1 MCEIN
6 SLLNMSPYSVYT
18 KCGLLYCVQLSER
31 QCAVDHSTRL
41 GSNQTTVIVI
51 KHLFSNV
58 CSTALDLLNF
68 IYIVS
73 TMSFL
78 IKKNNKLQQTIFF
91 CQVNIFI

>member
-58 CSTALDLLNF
+58 CHFWAAQHW
-68 IYIVS
+68 IY
-73 TMSFL
+73 L
-78 IKKNNKLQQTIFF
+78 ILSI
-91 CQVNIFI
+91 